1 VTSNATADHSFGMA
15 PLIRVTLITLYLAL
29 VLPLPLL
36 APSGLA
42 VTLLIALVVGMVV
55 VLALTS
61 EIVQLDTEAISVGYP
76 TWCRWLLRRGW
87 SLRLDQVA
95 GLTPVATSQGGRVF
109 YVRQRG
115 GGQAFLLPQRIARFD
130 DFLMQFAA
138 ATGIDT
144 SSVKRLT
151 PPWTYQLLALLS
163 LLMLIGELVTL
174 PLIPRLS

>member
-1 VTSNATADHSFGMA
+1 MA
-15 PLIRVTLITLYLAL
+15 PLIRFTLIGLYLAL

-42 VTLLIALVVGMVV
+42 VILLIALALGMVV

-61 EIVQLDTEAISVGYP
+61 EIVQLDTEVISVGYP

-87 SLRLDQVA
+87 SLRLDHVG
-95 GLTPVATSQGGRVF
+95 GLTPVGTSQGGRVF
-109 YVRQRG
+109 YVRQQG

-130 DFLMQFAA
+130 DFLMRLAA

-144 SSVKRLT
+144 SSVERLT
-151 PPWTYQLLALLS
+151 PAWTYQLLAVLS
-163 LLMLIGELVTL
+163 LLMLTGELVAL
-174 PLIPRLS
+174 PLLPRLS